1 MSESIANTHKTSS
14 SLSNNSH
21 LDYNVTAGNS
31 LNKIADPRNNT
42 VVASILVNSIP
53 HLLEVLQ
60 QFIVLSTFYFYGGVN
75 YMCLLA
81 AIQPITHLS
90 SKHPSDSIA

>member
-1 MSESIANTHKTSS
+1 M
-14 SLSNNSH
+14 
-21 LDYNVTAGNS
+21 
-31 LNKIADPRNNT
+31 ADPRNST
-42 VVASILVNSIP
+42 VVVSVLINTIP
-53 HLLEVLQ
+53 YLLEVLQ

-81 AIQPITHLS
+81 AIQPIAHLS